1 MNRGD
6 GDDPPPEVALDVRE
20 EIVPEEGTGG
30 GPEADLEPGHLLL
43 QLCAHRTAP
52 ALRCLHPPPRLE
64 LSTILREASQFPEN
78 QPEKAPSRAFSL
90 LPTSGLT
97 IKNLLRHYAELMFL
111 N

>member
-43 QLCAHRTAP
+43 QLRAHRTAP
-52 ALRCLHPPPRLE
+52 ALGRLHPPPRLE
-64 LSTILREASQFPEN
+64 LSTILREASQCLEKGPTILKPFPL
-78 QPEKAPSRAFSL
+78 APQF
-90 LPTSGLT
+90 
-97 IKNLLRHYAELMFL
+97 
-111 N
+111 

>member
-43 QLCAHRTAP
+43 QLRAHRTAP
-52 ALRCLHPPPRLE
+52 ALGRLHPPPRLE
-64 LSTILREASQFPEN
+64 LSTNLCEASQCL
-78 QPEKAPSRAFSL
+78 EKALGL
-90 LPTSGLT
+90 LVVESAST
-97 IKNLLRHYAELMFL
+97 IRNLLRHYAERVIKHESRSS
-111 N
+111 